1 MRIGIAG
8 LNGLYW
14 PVAAGNWLAGRP
26 DIQFLAAATLGE
38 DQALIKDSL
47 GLYPVEYAAK
57 YGIKLY
63 TRAEEMI
70 ETEKLDTVMIVTRH
84 SQHAAWVERLAGLG
98 VNLYIPKTF
107 VTTPE
112 DANRIVAAGKAHA
125 IKIAVGPS
133 ARFLPQM
140 AALKSALDEDRIGT
154 PFAVRICH
162 HHGTIDVFHRK
173 DWYRD
178 PQEGG
183 PELSLGWY
191 GIDLAM
197 HFMQDRVNTV
207 YAKYANYTSP
217 DSPFMDCGRM
227 VLGMQQGG
235 AASFDMYF
243 CNRINYPSWQV
254 EITGPKGVLSL
265 HRTESNPSKTV
276 ASLEDKEGYKVLPL
290 PDKSKSPHWEMFW
303 VDEFVQGREP
313 SLTAEYA
320 REVTLISFAARESA
334 RTGKAVTLPT

>member
-26 DIQFLAAATLGE
+26 DIQFLAAASLGE
-38 DQALIKDSL
+38 DSSLIKDNL
-47 GLYPVEYAAK
+47 GLTLEEYSAK

-63 TRAEEMI
+63 NRAEEMI
-70 ETEKLDTVMIVTRH
+70 EAEKLDTVMIVTRH
-84 SQHAAWVERLAGLG
+84 SQHAAWVERLAALG

-107 VTTPE
+107 VTTPQ
-112 DANRIVAAGKAHA
+112 DADRIVEAGKTYGV
-125 IKIAVGPS
+125 KIAVGPS

-140 AALKSALDEDRIGT
+140 VALKAALDEDRIGT

-162 HHGTIDVFHRK
+162 HHGTIDVFKKH
-173 DWYRD
+173 DFYRD
-178 PQEGG
+178 AQEGG

-191 GIDLAM
+191 GIDLAL
-197 HFMQDRVNTV
+197 HFMKDRISTV
-207 YAKYANYTSP
+207 YAKYGNYTSP

-227 VLGMQQGG
+227 VLGMERGG
-235 AASFDMYF
+235 TASFDMYF
-243 CNRINYPSWQV
+243 CNRVNYPSWQV
-254 EITGPKGVLSL
+254 EITGPKGVLSI
-265 HRTESNPSKTV
+265 HRLENSTKTV
-276 ASLEDKEGYKVLPL
+276 VSLEDKQGYQVLPL
-290 PDKSKSPHWEMFW
+290 PEQSPQWEMFW

-313 SLTAEYA
+313 SLTAKYA

-334 RTGKAVTLPT
+334 KTGQIVTLPA

>member
-14 PVAAGNWLAGRP
+14 PVAAGNWLKGRP

-38 DQALIKDSL
+38 DKVPIKDSL
-47 GLYPVEYAAK
+47 GLFPEEYAAK

-63 TRAEEMI
+63 TWAEEMV
-70 ETEKLDTVMIVTRH
+70 ETEKLDTVMLVTRH
-84 SQHAAWVERLAGLG
+84 SQHAAWVERLARLG
-98 VNLYIPKTF
+98 VNIYIPKTF

-112 DANRIVAAGKAHA
+112 DANRIVNAGKTQG

-140 AALKSALDEDRIGT
+140 AALKSALAEGRIGT

-162 HHGTIDVFHRK
+162 HHGTIDVFNK
-173 DWYRD
+173 NDWYRD

-191 GIDLAM
+191 GIDLALQ
-197 HFMQDRVNTV
+197 FMQDRVKTV
-207 YAKYANYTSP
+207 YAKYANYSSP

-227 VLGMQQGG
+227 VLGMDHGG

-254 EITGPKGVLSL
+254 EITGPKGVLSI
-265 HRTESNPSKTV
+265 HRIESNPSRTV
-276 ASLEDKEGYKVLPL
+276 VSLEDKQGYQTLPL
-290 PDKSKSPHWEMFW
+290 PVITPHWEMFW

-334 RTGKAVTLPT
+334 RTGMPVNLPA

>member
-38 DQALIKDSL
+38 DKKLIKDNL
-47 GLYPVEYAAK
+47 GLFPEEYAVK

-63 TRAEEMI
+63 TQAEEMI
-70 ETEKLDTVMIVTRH
+70 EAEKLNTIMIVTRH
-84 SQHAAWVERLAGLG
+84 SQHADWVERLADCG
-98 VNLYIPKTF
+98 VDLYIPKTF

-112 DANRIVAAGKAHA
+112 DADRIVAAGKAHR

-140 AALKSALDEDRIGT
+140 AALKTALDEGRIGK

-162 HHGTIDVFHRK
+162 HHGTIDVFNRN

-191 GIDLAM
+191 GIDLALQ
-197 HFMQDRVNTV
+197 FMKDTVNTV
-207 YAKYANYTSP
+207 YAKYANYSSP

-227 VLGMQQGG
+227 VLGMKQGG

-243 CNRINYPSWQV
+243 CNRVNYPSWQV
-254 EITGPKGVLSL
+254 EITGPKGVLSI
-265 HRTESNPSKTV
+265 HRTDTNPSKTQV
-276 ASLEDKEGYKVLPL
+276 SLEDKAGYKVLPL
-290 PDKSKSPHWEMFW
+290 PEKSPHWEMFW
-303 VDEFVQGREP
+303 VDEFLQGRE
-313 SLTAEYA
+313 SALNAEYA

-334 RTGKAVTLPT
+334 RTGNSITLPA

>member
-26 DIQFLAAATLGE
+26 DIQFLAAANLG
-38 DQALIKDSL
+38 DDKALIKDNL
-47 GLYPVEYAAK
+47 GLSPEEYAAK

-63 TRAEEMI
+63 TQAEEMI
-70 ETEKLDTVMIVTRH
+70 AAEKLDTVMIVTRH
-84 SQHAAWVERLAGLG
+84 SQHAKWVERLAPLG

-112 DANRIVAAGKAHA
+112 DADRIVEAGKTYGV
-125 IKIAVGPS
+125 KIAVGPS

-140 AALKSALDEDRIGT
+140 VALKTALDEDRIGT

-162 HHGTIDVFHRK
+162 HHGTIDVFNRH
-173 DWYRD
+173 DFYRD
-178 PQEGG
+178 AQEGG

-191 GIDLAM
+191 GIDLALQ
-197 HFMQDRVNTV
+197 FLQDRVSTV
-207 YAKYANYTSP
+207 YAKYGNYTSP

-227 VLGMQQGG
+227 VLGLEHGG
-235 AASFDMYF
+235 TASFDMYF
-243 CNRINYPSWQV
+243 CNRVNYPSWQV
-254 EITGPKGVLSL
+254 EITGPKGVLSI
-265 HRTESNPSKTV
+265 HRSEPNSTRTV
-276 ASLEDKEGYKVLPL
+276 VSLEDKQGYTALPL
-290 PDKSKSPHWEMFW
+290 PEKSPQWEMFW
-303 VDEFVQGREP
+303 VDEFVQGRQP

-320 REVTLISFAARESA
+320 REVTLISLAARDSA
-334 RTGKAVTLPT
+334 ETGKTVTLPA

>member
-26 DIQFLAAATLGE
+26 DIQFLAAASLGE
-38 DQALIKDSL
+38 DKVLIKDNL
-47 GLYPVEYAAK
+47 GVSPEEYAAK

-63 TRAEEMI
+63 TQAEEMI
-70 ETEKLDTVMIVTRH
+70 AAEKLDTVMIVTRH
-84 SQHAAWVERLAGLG
+84 SQHANWVERLAPMG

-107 VTTPE
+107 VTNQE
-112 DANRIVAAGKAHA
+112 DADRIVKAGKTHGV
-125 IKIAVGPS
+125 KIAVGPS

-140 AALKSALDEDRIGT
+140 AALKTALAEDRIGT

-162 HHGTIDVFHRK
+162 HHGTIDVFNQH
-173 DWYRD
+173 DFYRD
-178 PQEGG
+178 AQEGG

-191 GIDLAM
+191 GIDLALQ
-197 HFMQDRVNTV
+197 FMQERVSSV
-207 YAKYANYTSP
+207 YAKYGNYTSP
-217 DSPFMDCGRM
+217 NSPFMDCGRM
-227 VLGMQQGG
+227 VLGMEHGG
-235 AASFDMYF
+235 TASFDMYF

-254 EITGPKGVLSL
+254 EITGPKGVLSI
-265 HRTESNPSKTV
+265 HRSEPNSTRTV
-276 ASLEDKEGYKVLPL
+276 VSLEDKQGYTALSL
-290 PDKSKSPHWEMFW
+290 PDKSPQWEMFW
-303 VDEFVQGREP
+303 VDEFVQGRQP

-334 RTGKAVTLPT
+334 KTGKTVTLPA